1 MTPLVKI
8 QKEADKEVFAI
19 KLGETYVAIV
29 NDDDNFYF
37 LPELYKSPLVA
48 CNAAR
53 SEKRKNSINLNVKK
67 KVNGV
72 GLKKPT
78 KIAKVKA
85 LYTEEEMSSRP
96 HLKFQEVWVILSPRG
111 EFVEKAIEDSTL
123 VQYQKD
129 RKKAEIFK
137 TYEDA
142 LFKLKTLDMV
152 VKKGHYLRRF
162 FEEVK

>member
-1 MTPLVKI
+1 MSALVKI
-8 QKEADKEVFAI
+8 QKEADKEVFAV
-19 KLGETYVAIV
+19 KLGETYVAVV

-53 SEKRKNSINLNVKK
+53 SEKRKNSIVRNVKK

-72 GLKKPT
+72 ELKKPT
-78 KIAKVKA
+78 KIAKVKP

-129 RKKAEIFK
+129 RRKAEIFK